1 MKEIRGELIISLILI
16 GLLFVIFNP
25 WNIIM
30 PDMMIISILLCL
42 VSLFSIFTIFIW
54 REKRGDEREEFH
66 RLFADRLAFLA
77 GSGVLIIG
85 VVIQELNHTLD
96 RWLVTALVVM
106 ILGKVIGL
114 IYGKKKF

>member
-66 RLFADRLAFLA
+66 RLFA
-77 GSGVLIIG
+77 
-85 VVIQELNHTLD
+85 
-96 RWLVTALVVM
+96 
-106 ILGKVIGL
+106 
-114 IYGKKKF
+114 

>member
-1 MKEIRGELIISLILI
+1 
-16 GLLFVIFNP
+16 
-25 WNIIM
+25 M